1 MNNNLTTERALLAG
15 CHGVF
20 DRTSY
25 ITIGTKEQPLPYGEK
40 AAHER
45 ANFKGKQMM
54 TQPGKQ
60 GKTSDVHFDKK
71 HNWVSDGDE
80 YVDRLKYRETQKEKR
95 KGFLSGDFKRRDE
108 YSMVFRTEQYREQL
122 KGEEELSR
130 RALEAVEE
138 NEDDYDEAPAEEE
151 KGKLFLFD
159 LVYEKEDT
167 NTTGAS
173 KIARDTKN
181 KTHLT
186 YEREFGSYRTTS
198 MIAHAAPEEFNK
210 PTYAR
215 KPVVRDT
222 FYRKTNIFFPSD
234 AAANPI

>member
-1 MNNNLTTERALLAG
+1 MP
-15 CHGVF
+15 HYS
-20 DRTSY
+20 D
-25 ITIGTKEQPLPYGEK
+25 PLPYGEK
-40 AAHER
+40 AGQR

-54 TQPGKQ
+54 TQPSKQ
-60 GKTSDVHFDKK
+60 GKTTDVYFDKK
-71 HNWVSDGDE
+71 HHWVSDGDE
-80 YVDRLKYRETQKEKR
+80 YVDRLKYRETQKEKK

-122 KGEEELSR
+122 DGEDKLAKATLAAMEDDVDDEP
-130 RALEAVEE
+130 VEE
-138 NEDDYDEAPAEEE
+138 IYSKP
-151 KGKLFLFD
+151 KPHLYD
-159 LVYEKEDT
+159 LVYEKGDN
-167 NTTGAS
+167 NTIGAS

-181 KTHLT
+181 KTHLS

-198 MIAHAAPEEFNK
+198 MIAHAPPEEFNK

>member
-25 ITIGTKEQPLPYGEK
+25 ITVGTKVDPLPYGEK
-40 AAHER
+40 AGQR

-54 TQPGKQ
+54 TQPSKQ
-60 GKTSDVHFDKK
+60 GDTTDVYFDKK
-71 HNWVSDGDE
+71 HHWVSDGDE

-122 KGEEELSR
+122 KGEDKL
-130 RALEAVEE
+130 AKQTL
-138 NEDDYDEAPAEEE
+138 DKMEEE
-151 KGKLFLFD
+151 EEEEVMMEAAPKQYLYD
-159 LVYEKEDT
+159 LVYEKED
-167 NTTGAS
+167 NNKTGAS

-181 KTHLT
+181 KTHLS
-186 YEREFGSYRTTS
+186 YERDFGSYRTTS
-198 MIAHAAPEEFNK
+198 MLTHAPPEEFNK

>member
-1 MNNNLTTERALLAG
+1 
-15 CHGVF
+15 
-20 DRTSY
+20 
-25 ITIGTKEQPLPYGEK
+25 
-40 AAHER
+40 
-45 ANFKGKQMM
+45 M
-54 TQPGKQ
+54 TQPSKN
-60 GKTSDVHFDKK
+60 GKTTEVYFDKK
-71 HNWVSDGDE
+71 HHWVSDGDE

-122 KGEEELSR
+122 KGEDKLAKETLDEMEESDGEYEG
-130 RALEAVEE
+130 AATS
-138 NEDDYDEAPAEEE
+138 EAPPKAY
-151 KGKLFLFD
+151 LYD
-159 LVYEKEDT
+159 LVYEKEDN

-181 KTHLT
+181 KTHLS
-186 YEREFGSYRTTS
+186 YERHFGSYRTTS
-198 MIAHAAPEEFNK
+198 MLTHAPPEEFNK

>member
-1 MNNNLTTERALLAG
+1 MG
-15 CHGVF
+15 GVCS
-20 DRTSY
+20 D
-25 ITIGTKEQPLPYGEK
+25 PLPYGEK
-40 AAHER
+40 AGQR

-54 TQPGKQ
+54 THPSKA
-60 GKTSDVHFDKK
+60 GKTSDVYFDKK
-71 HNWVSDGDE
+71 HHWVSDGDE

-122 KGEEELSR
+122 KGEDKLAKATLDEMEE
-130 RALEAVEE
+130 E
-138 NEDDYDEAPAEEE
+138 EDDYVEAVSFSAT
-151 KGKLFLFD
+151 KAHLYD
-159 LVYEKEDT
+159 LVYEKED
-167 NTTGAS
+167 NNKTGAS

-181 KTHLT
+181 KTHLS
-186 YEREFGSYRTTS
+186 YERDFGSYRTTS
-198 MIAHAAPEEFNK
+198 MISHAPPEEFNK

>member
-1 MNNNLTTERALLAG
+1 
-15 CHGVF
+15 
-20 DRTSY
+20 
-25 ITIGTKEQPLPYGEK
+25 
-40 AAHER
+40 
-45 ANFKGKQMM
+45 MM
-54 TQPGKQ
+54 TQPSKQ
-60 GKTSDVHFDKK
+60 GKTTDVFFDKK
-71 HNWVSDGDE
+71 HHWVSDGDE
-80 YVDRLKYRETQKEKR
+80 YVDRLKYRETQKEKK

-122 KGEEELSR
+122 SGEDKLAKATLDAMEDEIEDEPL
-130 RALEAVEE
+130 LET
-138 NEDDYDEAPAEEE
+138 NPTPKPHLY
-151 KGKLFLFD
+151 D
-159 LVYEKEDT
+159 LVYEKGDN

-181 KTHLT
+181 KTHLS

-198 MIAHAAPEEFNK
+198 MIAHGPPEEFNK